1 MLNVFNNKSQF
12 HISKENKA
20 RIDSEIEKLST
31 LSNGIYSKVKEN
43 ELGFYIKI
51 IVDRNKLGN
60 EFKSQSSLPECITF
74 LMIVDYSF
82 PSQPPKI
89 LSKTNVLILLIN
101 LYSLV
106 FQI

>member
-1 MLNVFNNKSQF
+1 MLNVFNNKSQYQ
-12 HISKENKA
+12 ITKESKE
-20 RIDSEIEKLST
+20 RINNEIEKLST
-31 LSNGIYSKVKEN
+31 LSDGIYSKVKEN

-60 EFKSQSSLPECITF
+60 QFKNQKSLPECITF

-89 LSKTNVLILLIN
+89 LSKTNVFILLI
-101 LYSLV
+101 
-106 FQI
+106 FI